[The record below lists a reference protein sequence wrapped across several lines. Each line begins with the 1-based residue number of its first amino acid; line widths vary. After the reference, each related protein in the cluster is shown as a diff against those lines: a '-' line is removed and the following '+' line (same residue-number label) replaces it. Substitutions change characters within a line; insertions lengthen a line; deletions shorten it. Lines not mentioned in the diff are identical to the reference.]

1 MYGQAIEVKVKEV
14 VRRRSQV
21 NEDDTMPL
29 LGGNAEPSEIFRPG
43 SLAQKLQKGQTLPQ
57 TSERASR
64 DQDLEE
70 TRSIGGT
77 SSHHADEPEELSK
90 DEVQMIK
97 ARTMF
102 QMVEDIQSSG
112 GNVKKLLFLTNSQAE
127 YLSSSQQTLVKM
139 LDALELPKPKLVI
152 NILMSQGFRTNTDI
166 QGDRPFACEKQEAG
180 LVNHR
185 PPFVSLE
192 EERAAEGKIE
202 RFMADVLLPLA
213 AQTNAIVLCSAD
225 PSSCVLSAALTR
237 VFGLLRAKWGA
248 KPPFTIISVFGS
260 VHNLYRNSDLSASWR
275 ELRKLSRSWRQRDR
289 MLTEMVAR
297 QYTGPDGEISFRDQ
311 DLDPNATVLLVV
323 DGINTKKMKC
333 ADKTSYNKLVT
344 ELVRH
349 LAGTLPSLSM
359 KIGNS
364 DKGTLSEA
372 FSSSLAMAMDSACS
386 GTPLLLLD
394 ARTRPLLVA
403 SDRASLI
410 EAAKGACSAIGDSLL
425 QAGLCETFD
434 TCTISFFHKV
444 LFEDG
449 MKLIQTTNVGD
460 AAETLLK
467 RLKPANL
474 IPLHEAISFA
484 KEGLSTQARNNEQR
498 FKPPSAHQ
506 IHEVCALHLLS
517 HAPCARR
524 CASDGASTCSL
535 TSRLLGCHRWPYG
548 SQTSTFKTRGSLSP
562 IVRLASKRARP
573 IKTFTGSA

>member
-1 MYGQAIEVKVKEV
+1 
-14 VRRRSQV
+14 
-21 NEDDTMPL
+21 MPL
-29 LGGNAEPSEIFRPG
+29 LGGNASPSEFFRPG
-43 SLAQKLQKGQTLPQ
+43 GNASVPTPQKLQKGQTLQQ

-70 TRSIGGT
+70 TRSIGGA

-112 GNVKKLLFLTNSQAE
+112 GNAKKLLFLTNAQAE

-517 HAPCARR
+517 HALCARR
-524 CASDGASTCSL
+524 CASAGVLQYAHL
-535 TSRLLGCHRWPYG
+535 P
-548 SQTSTFKTRGSLSP
+548 RGSLD
-562 IVRLASKRARP
+562 A
-573 IKTFTGSA
+573 TGSRMDCRQVFRGCVANSPRS

>member
-1 MYGQAIEVKVKEV
+1 MYGQSGVKDI
-14 VRRRSQV
+14 VRRRSQG
-21 NEDDTMPL
+21 NEEDTMPL
-29 LGGNAEPSEIFRPG
+29 LGGNASPSEFFRPG
-43 SLAQKLQKGQTLPQ
+43 GNASVATPQKLQKVQTLPQ
-57 TSERASR
+57 TSEASR

-70 TRSIGGT
+70 TRSIGA

-112 GNVKKLLFLTNSQAE
+112 GSAKKLLFLTNAQAE

-152 NILMSQGFRTNTDI
+152 NILMSQGFRANTDI

-185 PPFVSLE
+185 PAFLSLE

-248 KPPFTIISVFGS
+248 KPPFTLISVFGS
-260 VHNLYRNSDLSASWR
+260 VHNLYRNSDLNASWR
-275 ELRKLSRSWRQRDR
+275 EMRKLSRSWRQRDR

-297 QYTGPDGEISFRDQ
+297 QYTGPDGEITFRDQ

-359 KIGNS
+359 KTGNS

-394 ARTRPLLVA
+394 ARTRPFLVA

-410 EAAKGACSAIGDSLL
+410 EAAKEACSAIGDSLF

-434 TCTISFFHKV
+434 TCTVSFFHKV

-449 MKLIQTTNVGD
+449 MKLIQTTNVRD
-460 AAETLLK
+460 AADTLLK
-467 RLKPANL
+467 RLKPAMV
-474 IPLHEAISFA
+474 PLHEAISFA

-506 IHEVCALHLLS
+506 IHEVCASHLFSPRYSLMRPAP

-524 CASDGASTCSL
+524 CASHGASICSRHL
-535 TSRLLGCHRWPYG
+535 PCGCLDATGGRMDRRQVLSRRVAA
-548 SQTSTFKTRGSLSP
+548 SP
-562 IVRLASKRARP
+562 RS
-573 IKTFTGSA
+573 